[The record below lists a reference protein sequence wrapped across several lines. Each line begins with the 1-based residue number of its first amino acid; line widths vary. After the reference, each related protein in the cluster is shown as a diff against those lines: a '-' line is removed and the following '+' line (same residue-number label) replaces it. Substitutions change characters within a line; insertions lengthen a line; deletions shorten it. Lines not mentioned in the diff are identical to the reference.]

1 MVKGLIRVH
10 PTPWHEQ
17 LSSAMGHDVVAA
29 DSSTVV
35 TVDEAQHAAQLV
47 QYANDLGDSMFPD
60 GRGSII

>member
-1 MVKGLIRVH
+1 
-10 PTPWHEQ
+10 
-17 LSSAMGHDVVAA
+17 MGHDVVAA